1 MQDYAAMTKKKL
13 LEELMELGKKLET
26 CEERLRSLED
36 KSEPYQDFLED
47 SIMIGCF
54 ESDLEGR
61 LTYANRV
68 NYEALGYDKTAYM
81 AEGPIYASDEDLAR
95 LRSAFINAKR
105 NGRSVFIDYR
115 LRHKNGALR
124 NIETEVSLIRDKT
137 GNPVGYRGVSRD
149 ITERK
154 TLTTELQRYKD
165 FVENIEDI
173 CFETDLK
180 GALTFMNEAAS
191 RKLGYPSKDALLG
204 SKRQDYSATPQ
215 QARKIMEIFK
225 EVFRTGQARGTDFD
239 VLDANKQIR
248 HLHQSVSLIRDS
260 EGVPRGFRGI
270 AQDISERKKMEL
282 EQERYRNFIENVE
295 DGCLIQ

>member
-1 MQDYAAMTKKKL
+1 
-13 LEELMELGKKLET
+13 
-26 CEERLRSLED
+26 
-36 KSEPYQDFLED
+36 
-47 SIMIGCF
+47 
-54 ESDLEGR
+54 
-61 LTYANRV
+61 
-68 NYEALGYDKTAYM
+68 
-81 AEGPIYASDEDLAR
+81 
-95 LRSAFINAKR
+95 
-105 NGRSVFIDYR
+105 
-115 LRHKNGALR
+115 
-124 NIETEVSLIRDKT
+124 
-137 GNPVGYRGVSRD
+137 
-149 ITERK
+149 
-154 TLTTELQRYKD
+154 
-165 FVENIEDI
+165 
-173 CFETDLK
+173 
-180 GALTFMNEAAS
+180 MNEAAS

-260 EGVPRGFRGI
+260 EGVPRSFRGI